1 MLERSVLAIRRRP
14 RRTTNSIGRSFVK
27 FSLSIDPRIDILI
40 SVAHL
45 GRPRIEKRQVNK
57 CFFNG
62 ASRSSLILRPIVPN
76 LSTIQQVFLLTPL
89 HTLNHFICRLQLG
102 TILRLYRYHHF
113 VHASRSSIR
122 PTTTTISEFE
132 FPTKLSIETGL
143 LAARQRETPRL
154 SRLSST
160 RSRFFVFENKKKE
173 KSLIDD
179 A

>member
-40 SVAHL
+40 SVVHL
-45 GRPRIEKRQVNK
+45 GRSRIEKRQVNK

-102 TILRLYRYHHF
+102 TILRLCRYHHF

-122 PTTTTISEFE
+122 PTTTTISKFE

>member
-40 SVAHL
+40 SVVHL
-45 GRPRIEKRQVNK
+45 GRSRIEKRQVNK

-113 VHASRSSIR
+113 VHASPIFDPSYYDDYFRIR
-122 PTTTTISEFE
+122 IPHEI
-132 FPTKLSIETGL
+132 INRDG
-143 LAARQRETPRL
+143 TPRCPTA
-154 SRLSST
+154 RDASSV
-160 RSRFFVFENKKKE
+160 SPVFDAIPVLRFRK
-173 KSLIDD
+173 
-179 A
+179 